1 MKRRTP
7 QLRAAALT
15 LALCSW
21 FTAGWAETIA
31 DSVSGFSGEQ
41 GVIVDGKTV
50 FSTATHGRDASYS
63 VDVNVNAG
71 SLVDFLIAAGPAETG
86 GSLGPVKLTATVSRP
101 PIDTV
106 IAQRM
111 EEGGIMGL
119 GAAIIVDRKV
129 VWMKGYGFADKEG
142 GVPFTPDTAMNIGS
156 ISKMFTGVAMMRA
169 VQEGKLSLDE
179 DVNSYLPFKLSNPHR
194 PNEKITLRHLATHTS
209 GIADRPSVYMDT
221 YHYGGRVPEP
231 LGEFLKSYLVPGG
244 STYSKDNFL
253 DVKPGTN
260 REYSNIAAGLAG
272 YIVEIAT
279 GKKLSEYAREQIFV
293 PLRMENTGWS
303 LAEIPPARHSKLYVA
318 QNGLT
323 IPIPHYEL
331 TTYPDGGVR
340 TSVSDLSKLFIALL
354 ADGVYE
360 GTRILEK
367 RWVDEMLRFQYTE
380 SSKPENVSLQ
390 EINSGLFWATKQD
403 VTRIGHNGTDPGVR
417 TEMLSN
423 LTKDVGVILFMNT
436 SLSLSGEELR
446 LTFDISRELWKHAE
460 ALKK

>member
-1 MKRRTP
+1 MT
-7 QLRAAALT
+7 QLK
-15 LALCSW
+15 
-21 FTAGWAETIA
+21 I
-31 DSVSGFSGEQ
+31 
-41 GVIVDGKTV
+41 VI
-50 FSTATHGRDASYS
+50 
-63 VDVNVNAG
+63 
-71 SLVDFLIAAGPAETG
+71 SLVAISLLAGQIEAQTID
-86 GSLGPVKLTATVSRP
+86 AT
-101 PIDTV
+101 

-111 EEGGIMGL
+111 EEGGIMGV
-119 GAAIIVDRKV
+119 GAAVIVDRKV

-142 GVPFTPDTAMNIGS
+142 AVPFTPDTVMNIGS

-179 DVNSYLPFKLSNPHR
+179 DVNSYLPFKVTNPHR

-209 GIADRPSVYMDT
+209 GITDRSSVYMAT
-221 YHYGGRVPEP
+221 YHYGGSAPEP
-231 LGEFLKSYLVPGG
+231 LGDFLKGYLVPGG

-272 YIVEIAT
+272 YIVEVAA
-279 GKKLSEYAREQIFV
+279 GKKLSEYARQQIFA
-293 PLRMENTGWS
+293 PLRMDNTGWS
-303 LAEIPPARHSKLYVA
+303 LAEIAPARHSKLYVA

-354 ADGVYE
+354 DDGVYE
-360 GTRILEK
+360 GTRILDK

-390 EINSGLFWATKQD
+390 EINSGLFWATKMD
-403 VTRIGHNGTDPGVR
+403 VTLIGHNGSDPGVR
-417 TEMLSN
+417 TEMLSK

-436 SLSLSGEELR
+436 SLSMSGEELR
-446 LTFDISRELWKHAE
+446 LTLDISRELWKHAE
-460 ALKK
+460 ALHAGLLEDLADGGAVGDAGVEEGDLPLLVDDHQGR